1 MRRHRPAI
9 VALMMMGGASLT
21 ASGQRRPDPTALI
34 AAPRAAMVP
43 LAWMD
48 GVWRGSAWTVLPS
61 GEKRI
66 ITQTERI
73 GPFLDGSIKVV
84 EGRGF
89 EADGRVGFNAFGIIS
104 YNPDTHSRA
113 QR

>member
-1 MRRHRPAI
+1 M
-9 VALMMMGGASLT
+9 T